1 MLSCYKTTQLISLS
15 QERPL
20 ALSEHASL
28 RMHLVLCSI
37 CRRFNKNNATLSKAM
52 REFAKQSS

>member
-1 MLSCYKTTQLISLS
+1 MLSCYKTTQLISLL

-28 RMHLVLCSI
+28 RVHLMLCSI
-37 CRRFNKNNATLSKAM
+37 CRRFNKNNKTLSNAM
-52 REFAKQSS
+52 QEFKKQP

>member
-20 ALSEHASL
+20 AFNERASM
-28 RMHLVLCSI
+28 RVHLVLCSI

-52 REFAKQSS
+52 REFAKQP